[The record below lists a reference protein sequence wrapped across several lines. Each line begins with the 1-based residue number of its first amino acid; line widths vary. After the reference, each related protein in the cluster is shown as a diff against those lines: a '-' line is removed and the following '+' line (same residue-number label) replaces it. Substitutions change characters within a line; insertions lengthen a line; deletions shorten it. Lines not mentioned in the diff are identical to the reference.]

1 MKSIYPDIMNILDYA
16 VKTAKK
22 AGTFILK
29 EQKKSLKVT
38 KKGIRDLVTNADKA
52 SEKLIIK
59 EILSA
64 YPDHGIIAEESH
76 SAKDLAKIA
85 QAPYIWIIDPIDGTT
100 NFANGMDQ
108 YAVSIGIFKT
118 KSSKSSKNF
127 EYLEGELIAGVV
139 YAPALKQLYTAQKG
153 KGAYLNSKR
162 IKVSKTKKVID
173 AVYATGFPYK
183 NKQTNMPYFAAILE
197 KCRGVRRWG
206 AASLDL
212 CSVARGHFDAH
223 WELGLQAWDIAAGAL
238 IVKEAGGQVT
248 DINGNQLDL
257 FGQDL
262 FASNSNIHKET
273 VQIFKTL

>member
-1 MKSIYPDIMNILDYA
+1 MMYKRIMKILDHA
-16 VKTAKK
+16 IRTAKK
-22 AGTFILK
+22 AGTLVLK
-29 EQKKSLKVT
+29 EQRKTLRIS

-59 EILSA
+59 EIKSA
-64 YPDHGIIAEESH
+64 YPSHGIIAEESH
-76 SAKDLAKIA
+76 STKDLQKIA
-85 QAPYIWIIDPIDGTT
+85 KAPYIWIIDPIDGTT
-100 NFANGMDQ
+100 NFANGIEQ
-108 YAVSIGIFKT
+108 YAISIGIFKT

-127 EYLEGELIAGVV
+127 KYLEGELVAGVV
-139 YAPALKQLYTAQKG
+139 YAPALKQLFKAEKN
-153 KGAYLNSKR
+153 KGAYLNSKK

-183 NKQTNMPYFAAILE
+183 NKKSNLPYFNAILE

-212 CSVARGHFDAH
+212 CTVARGHFDGH
-223 WELGLQAWDIAAGAL
+223 WELGLKAWDIAAGAL
-238 IVKEAGGQVT
+238 IVKEAGGHVT

-262 FASNSNIHKET
+262 FASNSKIHKET
-273 VQIFKTL
+273 VSIFKKL

>member
-1 MKSIYPDIMNILDYA
+1 MNILDYA